1 VGYRGFQVTRVGPR
15 IGGRLTAAPVGLCSC
30 KTFTSNIKSVAVTCW
45 RSPKVDPVDN
55 QVRAAIAAALG
66 DFKGDEGA
74 FSTETKL
81 LQSDPSYAIHA
92 ATAIGASGS
101 PLGTT
106 ASASPA

>member
-1 VGYRGFQVTRVGPR
+1 
-15 IGGRLTAAPVGLCSC
+15 LTQS
-30 KTFTSNIKSVAVTCW
+30 
-45 RSPKVDPVDN
+45 DN

-101 PLGTT
+101 SDPFDVLSEH
-106 ASASPA
+106 ADAAAMEIHRRSATERKRSKKTLRLRYGRCIDV

>member
-1 VGYRGFQVTRVGPR
+1 
-15 IGGRLTAAPVGLCSC
+15 LTQS
-30 KTFTSNIKSVAVTCW
+30 
-45 RSPKVDPVDN
+45 DN

-81 LQSDPSYAIHA
+81 LQSDPSYAIQA

-101 PLGTT
+101 SDPFHVLSEHADPASDWHVTVAIVNAVAASRVPAGTVTPVSVRARMRTGQLGLWR
-106 ASASPA
+106 A

>member
-1 VGYRGFQVTRVGPR
+1 
-15 IGGRLTAAPVGLCSC
+15 LTQS
-30 KTFTSNIKSVAVTCW
+30 
-45 RSPKVDPVDN
+45 DN

-101 PLGTT
+101 SDP
-106 ASASPA
+106 